1 MKSVFKADR
10 VICHGDK
17 PTLLYYAKRAFL
29 VLDVFIQL
37 MPVDTHDWVLIKLE
51 LMFPNSFT

>member
-37 MPVDTHDWVLIKLE
+37 MPVDTHD
-51 LMFPNSFT
+51 